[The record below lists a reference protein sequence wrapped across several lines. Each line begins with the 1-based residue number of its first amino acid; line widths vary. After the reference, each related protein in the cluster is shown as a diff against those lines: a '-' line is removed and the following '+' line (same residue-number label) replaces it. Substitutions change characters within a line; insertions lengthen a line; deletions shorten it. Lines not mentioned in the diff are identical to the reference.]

1 MAVSRLVAIGVV
13 MIGARVMICAGQL
26 GCRMFD
32 GGMFAGDCTGG
43 MHGAPVGADRQTVAA
58 TRHCGT
64 ARACGRTATAE
75 AATPTRAATH
85 MAAAAGTTARAPT
98 ATSAVVAAP
107 ARRRAGR

>member
-26 GCRMFD
+26 G

-43 MHGAPVGADRQTVAA
+43 MHGAPVGAVRQTVAA